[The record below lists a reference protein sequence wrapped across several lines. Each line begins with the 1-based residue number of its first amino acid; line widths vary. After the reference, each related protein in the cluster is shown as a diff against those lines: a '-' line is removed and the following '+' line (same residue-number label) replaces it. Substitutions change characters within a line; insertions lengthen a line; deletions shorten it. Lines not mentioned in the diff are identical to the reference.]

1 MENNHSFASKAVQ
14 RSENEITV
22 NLFEFLR
29 QNNVILDIKHRG
41 RFFTFLIYSLSMAI
55 CSGSLN
61 KITSESKIVIYDEE
75 NHALLSSR
83 ELGKKIKL
91 NYDYYTPHEEN
102 EKNITMP
109 YFMHPEVYC
118 SGICK
123 IIKDMRNN
131 QKIIRLLFAGTYN
144 EKLYT
149 ESFHFKMLNRIQI
162 LDTIQEYYKDTLE
175 VIRNRPALELLLTK
189 NSLPDILFIIS
200 ENTINTILKGYILE
214 PKELFYFYSKSNFV
228 LCPPGV
234 EIPHC
239 HNVIEAMS
247 VGAIPVL
254 NYAEFFPPP
263 LEHMKNCVSFKTK
276 EELVLRIHE
285 IRRLSQFKIDGLH
298 KNVINYYEQYLT
310 PERFAERIINSHE
323 NELIVFAN
331 DEGTSA
337 KYVEQSRDDVSV

>member
-29 QNNVILDIKHRG
+29 QNNVILDIKHQG

-61 KITSESKIVIYDEE
+61 KITSESKIAIYDEE
-75 NHALLSSR
+75 NYALLNNR
-83 ELGKKIKL
+83 KLGKKIKL
-91 NYDYYTPHEEN
+91 NY
-102 EKNITMP
+102 
-109 YFMHPEVYC
+109 
-118 SGICK
+118 
-123 IIKDMRNN
+123 
-131 QKIIRLLFAGTYN
+131 
-144 EKLYT
+144 
-149 ESFHFKMLNRIQI
+149 
-162 LDTIQEYYKDTLE
+162 
-175 VIRNRPALELLLTK
+175 
-189 NSLPDILFIIS
+189 
-200 ENTINTILKGYILE
+200 
-214 PKELFYFYSKSNFV
+214 
-228 LCPPGV
+228 
-234 EIPHC
+234 
-239 HNVIEAMS
+239 
-247 VGAIPVL
+247 
-254 NYAEFFPPP
+254 AEFFSPP

-285 IRRLSQFKIDGLH
+285 IRRFSQFKIDGLH